1 MKAKHGEADVRWDD
15 LRLLLAAARAGSFL
29 AAGRALGLATSTLSR
44 GLGRLEHAVGAR
56 LVERRADG
64 VRVTDAGRRLLETA
78 EELELRLGA
87 RVRELPAGAS
97 GLEGTIRV
105 SAGDGF
111 ADFLAET
118 TAAFVERHPGVSVEL
133 AIESRAADLAR
144 READVALRTHHGR
157 EASLVYQTLGS
168 LPYGLYAADAYLQRH
183 GTPRTLGA
191 LARHRF
197 VGFAPPL
204 ARHPAIRWLR
214 RHGATRFPV
223 RTTSFGAQL
232 AATRAGAGIAPLPD
246 RLAEGL
252 VRVLPR
258 ARLDPLTVHLASHPD
273 ARRLA
278 HVRAFEEALR
288 QRFRE
293 LTARA

>member
-1 MKAKHGEADVRWDD
+1 MSAKQGDPGVRWDD

-44 GLGRLEHAVGAR
+44 GLGRLEAAVGAT

-64 VRVTDAGRRLLETA
+64 VRLTEAGRRLRETA

-87 RVRELPAGAS
+87 RMRELPAGAL
-97 GLEGTIRV
+97 GLEGTIRI

-111 ADFLAET
+111 VEFLSEVVADFAW
-118 TAAFVERHPGVSVEL
+118 RHPEVSFEL
-133 AIESRAADLAR
+133 AIESRPADLAR
-144 READVALRTHHGR
+144 READLALRTHHGR
-157 EASLVYQTLGS
+157 EASLVYQTLGA
-168 LPYGLYAADAYLQRH
+168 LPYGLYASGAYLERH
-183 GTPRTLGA
+183 GTPRSLAA

-204 ARHPAIRWLR
+204 ATLPPMRWLR
-214 RHGATRFPV
+214 RHGVTRFPV
-223 RTTSFGAQL
+223 RATSFGAQL
-232 AATRAGAGIAPLPD
+232 AAARAGAGIALLPD
-246 RLAEGL
+246 RLAAGL
-252 VRVLPR
+252 ERVLPR
-258 ARLDPLTVHLASHPD
+258 ARPEPLNVYLVSHPD

-278 HVRAFEEALR
+278 HVRAFGDALR

-293 LTARA
+293 LAAGV